1 MYIRYIYDSIPYVY
15 KVVILNTQVFK
26 YGLTSCLYQFTR
38 FTVRYLL
45 QIFHAKTPCDSK
57 KLNISPLITWYTT
70 DKLTSNISINT
81 YRDGD

>member
-26 YGLTSCLYQFTR
+26 YGLISCLYQSTR

-45 QIFHAKTPCDSK
+45 QYSMQ
-57 KLNISPLITWYTT
+57 KLLVIVRS
-70 DKLTSNISINT
+70 
-81 YRDGD
+81 

>member
-26 YGLTSCLYQFTR
+26 YDLISCLYQSTR

-45 QIFHAKTPCDSK
+45 QYSMQ
-57 KLNISPLITWYTT
+57 KLLVIVRS
-70 DKLTSNISINT
+70 
-81 YRDGD
+81 